1 MATEVHALIDE
12 GAARLK
18 RVAEDPRRESEILL
32 GAALGQ
38 PRAWLIAHG
47 GRQILDCEATD
58 RFEAHV
64 TRRAHGE
71 PIAYILG
78 EKEFWS
84 LPLLVEPAVLI
95 PRPETELVV
104 ERALAHVPAGSAGA
118 VLDLATGS
126 GAIALAIASE
136 RPGCR
141 VVGTDLSPDAVTLAV
156 RNAAR
161 LELARVVFRVG
172 SWFEPVRLER
182 FDLIA
187 CNPPYIADGDPR
199 VQAGVR
205 RHEPHA
211 ALYSGATGLE
221 ALCAIAAGAPRHLN
235 SGGWLL
241 LEHGD
246 QQGEAVRRLL
256 ADRDFV
262 DVATF
267 PDLAGLDRCTEGR
280 LAGR

>member
-1 MATEVHALIDE
+1 MATEIRALIDE
-12 GAARLK
+12 GAARLR
-18 RVAEDPRRESEILL
+18 RVADDPRRESEFLL

-38 PRAWLIAHG
+38 PRAWLMAHG
-47 GRQILDCEATD
+47 DKQILDCEATD

-84 LPLLVEPAVLI
+84 LPLLVDPAVLI
-95 PRPETELVV
+95 PRAETELVV
-104 ERALAHVPAGSAGA
+104 ERALAHVPAGSTGS
-118 VLDLATGS
+118 VLDLATGC
-126 GAIALAIASE
+126 GAIALAVASE

-141 VVGTDLSPDAVTLAV
+141 VVGTDLSPGAVTLAI
-156 RNAAR
+156 RNAVR
-161 LELARVVFRVG
+161 LGLARVEFRVG
-172 SWFEPVRLER
+172 SWFEPVQYER

-187 CNPPYIADGDPR
+187 SNPPYIADGDPR
-199 VQAGVR
+199 VEAGVH

-211 ALYSGATGLE
+211 ALFSGATGLE
-221 ALCAIAAGAPRHLN
+221 ALSAVVASAPRHLN
-235 SGGWLL
+235 PGGWLL

-256 ADRDFV
+256 ADSGFV